1 MRRRKPDNVL
11 PPILADRSNPPRPS
25 EQVLHGGRAF
35 DLSPMLVLGREED
48 GTLYAAATIGT
59 TADLLHLLE
68 EFEHKLL
75 SGAYGG

>member
-11 PPILADRSNPPRPS
+11 TPILADRSGAPGPS
-25 EQVLHGGRAF
+25 ERALHGARVF
-35 DLSPMLVLGREED
+35 DLAPMLVLGREED

-68 EFEHKLL
+68 EFKHKLL